1 MRMTVNL
8 SDEAYRIAK
17 VYSVQKRISMSKAIN
32 ELMVSPDSPQEGQA
46 TSPSPGSIYIHPL
59 TGLPVSKC
67 HRPITMEDIKRSEE
81 EDDLRFLEGVR
92 K

>member
-1 MRMTVNL
+1 MTITL
-8 SDEAYRIAK
+8 SNEAYQIAK

-32 ELMVSPDSPQEGQA
+32 ALVIEPPSRLEGDNPRQKVSFA
-46 TSPSPGSIYIHPL
+46 IHPL
-59 TGLPVSKC
+59 TGLPVSQC